1 MRFRAHMIKKIQD
14 LIGIYYQLQNNG
26 AALLRYLSDKH
37 AFLDLNLD
45 KI

>member
-1 MRFRAHMIKKIQD
+1 MMEKICD

-26 AALLRYLSDKH
+26 AALLRCLSHRH
-37 AFLDLNLD
+37 AFLDLQFD